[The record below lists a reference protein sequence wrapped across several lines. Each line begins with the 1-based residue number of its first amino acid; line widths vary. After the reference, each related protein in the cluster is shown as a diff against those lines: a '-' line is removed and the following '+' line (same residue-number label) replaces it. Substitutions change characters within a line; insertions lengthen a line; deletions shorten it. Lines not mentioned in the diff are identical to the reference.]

1 MNSYVHSRLGP
12 ARRAEAGRPLGVR
25 RESGYDSAPGKPRG
39 NLRAESRRGV
49 FYADLHIHSKFSRA
63 TSRECDLEHLA
74 VWAARKGIAVVG
86 TGDFTHPGWFAEI
99 EERLVP
105 AEPGLFRLR
114 PELVRTM
121 RESLGG
127 PSDAACGEVR
137 FMLQVEISTIYK
149 KDGRTRKVHHL
160 VYVPGLDQAR
170 RLTQALARI
179 GNLASDGRP
188 ILGLDSRDLLE
199 ITLEAGE
206 GCYLV
211 PAHIWTPWFAV
222 LGSNSGFDSIEHCY
236 GDLSG
241 EVFALETG
249 LSSDPEMNWRLS
261 RLDRYALV
269 SNSDAHSPSKL
280 GREACVFDTELSY
293 FAVRHA
299 LRTGEGYQG
308 TVEFFPEEGKYHL
321 DGHRKCGVR
330 LTPEESRQH
339 GDNCPACG
347 KPVTR
352 GVMHRVV
359 ELADRPAP
367 PDPRP
372 PRAAPF
378 RSLIPLDEVL
388 AEVLGVGPQ
397 THTVRRAF
405 DALLARLGPE
415 LSILESVP
423 VDDIRRAGSP
433 LLAEAIARMRGGRVI
448 RQAGYDG
455 QYGVI
460 RLFTDEELRRGS
472 AVSLLFAMP
481 EDDETEPTRRVEPAE
496 AHEAPRQPAPD
507 KSRPACPAA
516 SAAEEPASAFFRLA
530 ASAILD
536 QLDPDQRAAAEAVDG
551 PVLIVAGP
559 GTGKTRTLTHR
570 LAHLVAERGAAPE
583 ACLALTF
590 SRRAAA
596 EMAERLQRLLP
607 GRASQVPVMTFHALG
622 LRLLREFG
630 GRLGMPESFQV
641 ASDADR
647 AAMLAESLAT
657 SEHTARSWLVRIA
670 RHKRGA
676 AGRALA
682 DRGEEVF
689 ALYERQMRARGWI
702 DFDDLVLVPL
712 RLLQEHPDVREQL
725 QRRFRWISVDEFQ
738 DLDAAQYALL
748 RLLVPAD
755 GNIAAIGDPDQ
766 AIYGFRGADVGC
778 FQRFSE
784 DFPGARAFHLTRNY
798 RSTQTIIDAAL
809 QLIAPASLVAGRRLE
824 AGGLGQEHVEIHAC
838 ATERAEAEFVVHAIE
853 RLVGG
858 STFFSLDSDRAT
870 GHEAEGLSFADIAVL
885 YRTDAQADPLVEAFE
900 RSGMPYQCRS
910 HEPLTEHPAV
920 RSLIGRM
927 REIGQGPGADTPV
940 LERLERAAAEAGANG
955 PLAESLLAALRAAAS
970 GCGADLARF
979 FSELALGTEIDLW
992 DARADRVS
1000 LLTLHAAKGLEF
1012 PVVFLVGCED
1022 GLLPL
1027 HWGNPDEAAL
1037 AEERR
1042 LFFVGMTRARRRL
1055 VLTHAKRR
1063 LRHGSVRPTNPSPF
1077 LCDIEQRLV
1086 AWHEERLARRPSPR
1100 TRQRTLFEI
1109 E

>member
-1 MNSYVHSRLGP
+1 M
-12 ARRAEAGRPLGVR
+12 
-25 RESGYDSAPGKPRG
+25 
-39 NLRAESRRGV
+39 

-74 VWAARKGIAVVG
+74 FWAATKGIAVVG

-114 PELVRTM
+114 PDLFRAM
-121 RESLGG
+121 RASL
-127 PSDAACGEVR
+127 AAPWGAAWGDVR

-160 VYVPGLDQAR
+160 VYVPGLDEAR

-293 FAVRHA
+293 FEMRQA
-299 LRTGEGYQG
+299 LRTGQGYQG

-321 DGHRKCGVR
+321 DGHRKCGIR
-330 LTPEESRQH
+330 LTPEESLRH
-339 GDNCPACG
+339 GGNCPACG

-359 ELADRPAP
+359 ELADRSGP

-405 DALLARLGPE
+405 DGLVARLGPE

-423 VDDIRRAGSP
+423 VEDLRRAGWS
-433 LLAEAIARMRGGRVI
+433 LLAEAIARMREGRVI

-472 AVSLLFAMP
+472 AVSLLFTMP
-481 EDDETEPTRRVEPAE
+481 EDDRSEPACPIE
-496 AHEAPRQPAPD
+496 PVQSHEAPPPLASGEPG
-507 KSRPACPAA
+507 PACPAA
-516 SAAEEPASAFFRLA
+516 LAFHRLA
-530 ASAILD
+530 ASAILEP
-536 QLDPDQRAAAEAVDG
+536 LDPDQRAAAEAVDG

-570 LAHLVAERGAAPE
+570 LAHLVAERGVAPE

-596 EMAERLQRLLP
+596 EMTERLERLLP
-607 GRASQVPVMTFHALG
+607 GRSAQVPVMTFHALG

-630 GRLGMPESFQV
+630 GRLGLPASLQV

-647 AAMLAESLAT
+647 AAMLAESLAIN
-657 SEHTARSWLVRIA
+657 ERAARSWLGRIA
-670 RHKRGA
+670 RHQRGA
-676 AGRALA
+676 AGGALA
-682 DRGEEVF
+682 DRGAEVF
-689 ALYERQMRARGWI
+689 ALYQRQMRARGWI
-702 DFDDLVLVPL
+702 DFDDLIELPL
-712 RLLQEHPDVREQL
+712 RLLHEHPEVREQL
-725 QRRFRWISVDEFQ
+725 QRRFRWVSVDEFQ

-748 RLLVPAD
+748 RLLVPPD
-755 GNIAAIGDPDQ
+755 GHLAAIGDPDQ

-784 DFPGARAFHLTRNY
+784 DFANARTFHLTRNY
-798 RSTQTIIDAAL
+798 RSTQTIVDAAL

-824 AGGLGQEHVEIHAC
+824 AGGLGPETIEIHAC
-838 ATERAEAEFVVHAIE
+838 ATERAEAEFVVHSVE

-900 RSGMPYQCRS
+900 RSGMPYQRRS
-910 HEPLTEHPAV
+910 HEPLAEHPAV

-927 REIGQGPGADTPV
+927 REVGHGPGPDTTV
-940 LERLERAAAEAGANG
+940 RERLEWAAAKAGDDARQV
-955 PLAESLLAALRAAAS
+955 ASLLAALRAAAS
-970 GCGADLARF
+970 RCGTDLAQF
-979 FSELALGTEIDLW
+979 FSELALGAQVDLW
-992 DARADRVS
+992 DPRADRVS

-1027 HWGNPDEAAL
+1027 HWGNPGEAAL

-1063 LRHGSVRPTNPSPF
+1063 LRHGSVRPANPSPF
-1077 LCDIEQRLV
+1077 LGDIEPRLV
-1086 AWHEERLARRPSPR
+1086 ARHEARLARKPSPR
-1100 TRQRTLFEI
+1100 TCQRTLFEI